1 MATIP
6 SPNNRAALSSMLRKW
21 TLGAY
26 LLIALYGVVCAP
38 LLWVLARRL
47 WRSEHYQFFPIA
59 ILGAGYLAYTQLGD
73 PNAMM
78 PGARLLR
85 NVATLVVLLLTA
97 MAVFLESPWLL
108 AAVALVALL
117 CFCYVMGGSSL
128 VRRWLPAWVVL
139 SLAVPL
145 PLGIDLQLILLLQR
159 IATRWASGCLDL
171 LGYRHLV
178 RGVVIEVPG
187 HSFLIE
193 EACSGIN
200 SLFAA
205 LTCALFYAML
215 LRSGFLRT
223 LVLLGFTTLWVVG
236 ANAVRVALVTIAGSQ
251 WGLPLTEGVGHAAV
265 GFVLFA
271 FVLAMVLSTDRL
283 LLFLVPRSAAIWQS
297 GWSQARRL
305 LPGFV
310 FRRLAPTSDES
321 VTAEPS
327 RPVVHPAAY
336 LIVSPITWI
345 SLAFLAGLVLL
356 QASDVLLAKSTALPP
371 DLLTSSDAQLLPAEW
386 NGWRLTNSGKIQ
398 RKANNING
406 MLSRTWTYTR
416 GSLSVVVSIDGPFV
430 GWHNLTNCLE
440 GQGWQVKVNRNRTYA
455 ELGESLPGG
464 FTEVH
469 SRQGL
474 NEESFGIYATFDG
487 QHRPY
492 QPPATYLQFRAVRR
506 FPTPARMLRKVMG
519 EGRDGLGG
527 DDSTTYQFQLF
538 TRSFSSI
545 ETEQQ
550 EALRELFHHLRGY
563 VAVTSQSSSVVRGP

>member
-1 MATIP
+1 
-6 SPNNRAALSSMLRKW
+6 MLRKW

-26 LLIALYGVVCAP
+26 LLIVLYGVACAP

-73 PNAMM
+73 PSAIV

-85 NVATLVVLLLTA
+85 NLVTLVVLLLTTV
-97 MAVFLESPWLL
+97 AVFLESPWLL
-108 AAVALVALL
+108 AAVALFALL
-117 CFCYVMGGSSL
+117 CFFYVVGGWSL

-145 PLGIDLQLILLLQR
+145 PLGIDLQLILVLQR
-159 IATRWASGCLDL
+159 VATRWASGCLDL

-178 RGVVIEVPG
+178 RGVVIDVPG

-215 LRSGFLRT
+215 LRSGVLRT
-223 LVLLGFTTLWVVG
+223 LLLLGLTTLWVVA
-236 ANAVRVALVTIAGSQ
+236 ANAVRVSVVTIAGSQ
-251 WGLPLTEGVGHAAV
+251 WDLPLTEGAGHAAV

-271 FVLAMVLSTDRL
+271 FVLTMVLSSDRL
-283 LLFLVPRSAAIWQS
+283 LLFLVPRSEAMWQMV
-297 GWSQARRL
+297 WSPVHRLVPEFVLRRL
-305 LPGFV
+305 DPALDS
-310 FRRLAPTSDES
+310 PT
-321 VTAEPS
+321 TAES
-327 RPVVHPAAY
+327 GQAGVRRDAY
-336 LIVSPITWI
+336 RIYSPLTWI
-345 SLAFLAGLVLL
+345 SLACLTGLVLL
-356 QASDVLLAKSTALPP
+356 QVSDVLLAKSTALPP

-386 NGWRLTNSGKIQ
+386 NSWRLTNSGQIQ
-398 RKANNING
+398 RKANNVNG

-440 GQGWQVKVNRNRTYA
+440 GQGWQVKVNRNGTYA
-455 ELGESLPGG
+455 ELGEMLPGG
-464 FTEVH
+464 FTEVY
-469 SRQGL
+469 STQGL
-474 NEESFGIYATFDG
+474 SEESFGIYATFDG
-487 QHRPY
+487 QHRTY

-506 FPTPARMLRKVMG
+506 FPAPARMLRKVLG
-519 EGRDGLGG
+519 EEQTGLGA
-527 DDSTTYQFQLF
+527 DDSATYQFQLF
-538 TRSFSSI
+538 ARSYSPI
-545 ETEQQ
+545 EAEQQ

-563 VAVTSQSSSVVRGP
+563 VAAASQSSPVVPGS

>member
-1 MATIP
+1 
-6 SPNNRAALSSMLRKW
+6 MLRKW

-26 LLIALYGVVCAP
+26 LLIVLYGVACAP

-73 PNAMM
+73 PSAIV

-85 NVATLVVLLLTA
+85 NLVTLVVLLLTTV
-97 MAVFLESPWLL
+97 AVFLESPWLL
-108 AAVALVALL
+108 AAVALFALL
-117 CFCYVMGGSSL
+117 CFFYVVGGWSL

-145 PLGIDLQLILLLQR
+145 PLGIDLQLILVLQR
-159 IATRWASGCLDL
+159 VATRWASGCLDL

-178 RGVVIEVPG
+178 RGVVIDVPG

-215 LRSGFLRT
+215 LRSGVLRT
-223 LVLLGFTTLWVVG
+223 LLLLGLTTLWVVA
-236 ANAVRVALVTIAGSQ
+236 ANAVRVSVVTIAGSQ
-251 WGLPLTEGVGHAAV
+251 WDLPLTEGAGHAAV

-271 FVLAMVLSTDRL
+271 FVLTMVLSSDRL
-283 LLFLVPRSAAIWQS
+283 LLFLVPRSEAMWQMV
-297 GWSQARRL
+297 WSPVHRLVPEFVLRRL
-305 LPGFV
+305 DPALGS
-310 FRRLAPTSDES
+310 PT
-321 VTAEPS
+321 TAES
-327 RPVVHPAAY
+327 GQAGVRRDAY
-336 LIVSPITWI
+336 RIYSPLTWI
-345 SLAFLAGLVLL
+345 SLACLTGLVLL
-356 QASDVLLAKSTALPP
+356 QVSDVLLAKSTALPP

-386 NGWRLTNSGKIQ
+386 NSWRLTNSGQIQ
-398 RKANNING
+398 RKANNVNG

-440 GQGWQVKVNRNRTYA
+440 GQGWQVKVNRNGTYA
-455 ELGESLPGG
+455 ELGEMLPGG
-464 FTEVH
+464 FTEVY
-469 SRQGL
+469 STQGL
-474 NEESFGIYATFDG
+474 SEESFGIYATFDG
-487 QHRPY
+487 QHRTY

-506 FPTPARMLRKVMG
+506 FPAPARMLRKVLG
-519 EGRDGLGG
+519 EEQTGLGA
-527 DDSTTYQFQLF
+527 DDSATYQFQLF
-538 TRSFSSI
+538 ARSYSPI
-545 ETEQQ
+545 EAEQQ

-563 VAVTSQSSSVVRGP
+563 VAAASQSSPVVPGS

>member
-1 MATIP
+1 
-6 SPNNRAALSSMLRKW
+6 MLRKW

-26 LLIALYGVVCAP
+26 LLIVLYGVACAP

-73 PNAMM
+73 PSAIV

-85 NVATLVVLLLTA
+85 NLVTLVVLLLTTV
-97 MAVFLESPWLL
+97 AVFLESPWLL
-108 AAVALVALL
+108 AAVALFALL
-117 CFCYVMGGSSL
+117 CFFYVVGGWSL

-145 PLGIDLQLILLLQR
+145 PLGIDLQLILVLQR
-159 IATRWASGCLDL
+159 VATRWASGCLDL

-178 RGVVIEVPG
+178 RGVVIDVPG

-215 LRSGFLRT
+215 LRSGVLRT
-223 LVLLGFTTLWVVG
+223 LLLLGLTTLWVVA
-236 ANAVRVALVTIAGSQ
+236 ANAVRVSVVTIAGSQ
-251 WGLPLTEGVGHAAV
+251 WDLPLTEGAGHAAV

-271 FVLAMVLSTDRL
+271 FVLTMVLSSDRL
-283 LLFLVPRSAAIWQS
+283 LLFLVPRSEAMWQMV
-297 GWSQARRL
+297 WSPVRRL
-305 LPGFV
+305 VPEFV
-310 FRRLAPTSDES
+310 LRRLDPALGSPT
-321 VTAEPS
+321 TAES
-327 RPVVHPAAY
+327 GQAGVRRDAY
-336 LIVSPITWI
+336 RIYSPLTWI
-345 SLAFLAGLVLL
+345 SLACLTGLVLL
-356 QASDVLLAKSTALPP
+356 QVSDVLLAKSTALPP

-386 NGWRLTNSGKIQ
+386 NSWRLTNSGQIQ
-398 RKANNING
+398 RKANNVNG

-440 GQGWQVKVNRNRTYA
+440 GQGWQVKVNRNGTYA
-455 ELGESLPGG
+455 ELGEMLPGG
-464 FTEVH
+464 FTEVY
-469 SRQGL
+469 STQGL
-474 NEESFGIYATFDG
+474 SEESFGIYATFDG
-487 QHRPY
+487 QHRTY

-506 FPTPARMLRKVMG
+506 FPAPARMLRKVLG
-519 EGRDGLGG
+519 EEQTGLGA
-527 DDSTTYQFQLF
+527 DDSATYQFQLF
-538 TRSFSSI
+538 ARSYSPI
-545 ETEQQ
+545 EAEQQ

-563 VAVTSQSSSVVRGP
+563 VAAASQSSPVVPGS

>member
-1 MATIP
+1 
-6 SPNNRAALSSMLRKW
+6 MLRKW

-26 LLIALYGVVCAP
+26 LLIVLYGVVCAP
-38 LLWVLARRL
+38 LLWILARRL

-73 PNAMM
+73 PNAIV

-85 NVATLVVLLLTA
+85 NVVTLVVLLLTA
-97 MAVFLESPWLL
+97 AAVFLESPWLL
-108 AAVALVALL
+108 AAVALLALL
-117 CFCYVMGGSSL
+117 CFIYVVGGLSL

-145 PLGIDLQLILLLQR
+145 PLGIDLQLILVLQR

-178 RGVVIEVPG
+178 RGVVIDVPG

-215 LRSGFLRT
+215 LRSGVLRT
-223 LVLLGFTTLWVVG
+223 LLLLGLTTLWVVA
-236 ANAVRVALVTIAGSQ
+236 ANAVRVSVVTIAGSQ
-251 WGLPLTEGVGHAAV
+251 WDLPLTEGAGHAAV

-271 FVLAMVLSTDRL
+271 FVLTMVLSSDRL
-283 LLFLVPRSAAIWQS
+283 LLFLVPRSAEMWQL

-305 LPGFV
+305 VPEFV
-310 FRRLAPTSDES
+310 LRRLAPAADDPASGDPVAAES
-321 VTAEPS
+321 S
-327 RPVVHPAAY
+327 RVGVRPAAY

-345 SLAFLAGLVLL
+345 SLTCLTGLVLL
-356 QASDVLLAKSTALPP
+356 QASDILLAKSESLPP
-371 DLLTSSDAQLLPAEW
+371 DLLTSSDSRLLPAEW
-386 NGWRLTNSGKIQ
+386 NGWRLTDAGQVQ
-398 RKANNING
+398 RKANNVNG
-406 MLSRTWTYTR
+406 MRSRTWTYER
-416 GSLSVVVSIDGPFV
+416 GSLAVVVSIDGPFV

-440 GQGWQVKVNRNRTYA
+440 GQGWQVKVNRNRTY
-455 ELGESLPGG
+455 GETLPGG

-469 SRQGL
+469 STQGL
-474 NEESFGIYATFDG
+474 SEESFGIYATFDG

-506 FPTPARMLRKVMG
+506 FPTPVRVLRRVLG
-519 EGRDGLGG
+519 EGQSGLGA
-527 DDSTTYQFQLF
+527 DDSATYQFQLF
-538 TRSFSSI
+538 ARSFNPF
-545 ETEQQ
+545 EAEQQ

-563 VAVTSQSSSVVRGP
+563 VAAASQSSPVVPGS